1 MNMPRYI
8 ILGAGAVGGALG
20 GRLALAGR
28 EVVLVA
34 RGDHLSA
41 LRERGLRLRTPDEDI
56 TQRLPAVGSPEEIGL
71 NAEDILILATKTQ
84 QANEVLARWT
94 DAPLH
99 HNGEPSGTAGE
110 RLPIFIALN
119 GVASEA
125 FAHRYFRRVYGVCV
139 WMPVV
144 HLVPGEVIIRSTPR
158 SGMLHIG
165 RVPST
170 TNDHDQALEQVTADL
185 MAANFDVP
193 LPDDV
198 MAWKYRKLI
207 SNIGNV
213 FQALV
218 ARNGDWR
225 PLVADAEA
233 EARSVLDAAGIG
245 YISDAEET
253 AARAAGFTM
262 KPVPG
267 VAESL
272 GGSTWQSLQR
282 ETRNIETDYLN
293 GEIVMIAHRAGLE
306 APINARLAI
315 LARRAAATGAK
326 PGDMSAQELAKLL
339 QQ

>member
-1 MNMPRYI
+1 MPRYI

-20 GRLALAGR
+20 GRLGLAGR
-28 EVVLVA
+28 DVVLVA
-34 RGDHLSA
+34 RGDHLVA
-41 LRERGLRLRTPDEDI
+41 LRERGLRLRTPDEDV
-56 TQRLPAVGSPEEIGL
+56 THSLPTVGGPQEIKL
-71 NAEDILILATKTQ
+71 DIDDVLILAAKTQ
-84 QANEVLARWT
+84 HANEALVTWT
-94 DAPLH
+94 DAAVH
-99 HNGEPSGTAGE
+99 QNGHSVGTAGE

-119 GVASEA
+119 GVAAEA
-125 FAHRYFRRVYGVCV
+125 IAHRYFRLVYGVCV

-158 SGMLHIG
+158 SGTLHIG
-165 RVPST
+165 RVPA
-170 TNDHDQALEQVTADL
+170 NADDHDQALQQVAADL
-185 MAANFDVP
+185 AAANFDVP

-198 MAWKYRKLI
+198 MLWKYRKLI

-225 PLVADAEA
+225 PLAIDAEA
-233 EARSVLDAAGIG
+233 EARRVLDTAGIR
-245 YISDAEET
+245 YISEAEET

-267 VAESL
+267 VPASV

-282 ETRNIETDYLN
+282 GTGNIETDYLN
-293 GEIVMIAHRAGLE
+293 GEIVMIAHRLGIK
-306 APINARLAI
+306 APINQRLAI
-315 LARRAAATGAK
+315 LARRAAASGAK
-326 PGDMSAQELAKLL
+326 PGDMSAEQLADLL